1 MGSQGRVIGLETLN
15 LNTEQNEISAIDRNN
30 HVPSCL
36 QWLNII
42 SGNDWK
48 ERTDERVWK
57 DWEDLEEPKLKMD
70 NDPMWKNL
78 IKSKDID
85 SELEFHYKDAKYGG
99 GLPPVTQ
106 NLTSD
111 LGGGCSCG
119 KVLLSSLGP
128 AANFQ
133 PQAMGT
139 YKMSYTSYNNHPSY
153 RQNYG
158 SDYRLYF
165 GQTGWLI
172 GDNRGAPTGYI
183 HNSDR
188 SQACPYTIPG
198 GWMFYSAQHGAWY
211 PDTSLVLRCVTP

>member
-1 MGSQGRVIGLETLN
+1 MKSQLLIVIIMSL
-15 LNTEQNEISAIDRNN
+15 
-30 HVPSCL
+30 HVCNG
-36 QWLNII
+36 LNII

-78 IKSKDID
+78 IKSKYNKWKNRKDLALRNPNLKRDID

-139 YKMSYTSYNNHPSY
+139 YKM
-153 RQNYG
+153 
-158 SDYRLYF
+158 
-165 GQTGWLI
+165 
-172 GDNRGAPTGYI
+172 
-183 HNSDR
+183 
-188 SQACPYTIPG
+188 
-198 GWMFYSAQHGAWY
+198 
-211 PDTSLVLRCVTP
+211 LV